1 MLIFFGLFIVL
12 IALAIFF
19 VGMASHNTERVP
31 TMVAAFFG
39 GMIGV
44 ALCVLACVEQVE
56 AGHVGITKWFGEIQ
70 MKTILQEGL
79 NYKNPFVTVDEVSIR
94 TETYTMSAVQDEG
107 EKGDRDDSV
116 TALSKDGMRMKMD
129 VTIAYRMVPKDA
141 PFIYRNFG
149 ESFVERI
156 LRPGMRA
163 AVRSATAKYTARE
176 AYSEKRDEMT
186 LLMASELERQLADLL
201 GKYSGFEGQGFVIS
215 SVMLRKIDL
224 PAKVTAAIEAKLEAE
239 QQAQQMEF
247 VLQKEQK
254 EAERKAIEAD
264 GIAKFQKIVSE
275 GIDERL
281 LKWKGIEATME
292 LAKSPNSK
300 VVVIG
305 SGKDG
310 LPIILG
316 TEGK

>member
-1 MLIFFGLFIVL
+1 MLIFVGMLAIL
-12 IALAIFF
+12 IAIAIFF
-19 VGMASHNTERVP
+19 IGMTSHNTERVP
-31 TMVAAFFG
+31 TMIGAFFG
-39 GMIGV
+39 GLVGV
-44 ALCVLACVEQVE
+44 GLSVLACVEQVE
-56 AGHVGITKWFGEIQ
+56 AGHVGVTKWFGEVQ
-70 MKTILQEGL
+70 METVLAEGL

-107 EKGDRDDSV
+107 EKADRDDSV

-156 LRPGMRA
+156 LRPGMRS

-176 AYSEKRDEMT
+176 AYSEKRDEMQA
-186 LLMASELERQLADLL
+186 LMSSELERQMAEIL
-201 GKYSGFEGQGFVIS
+201 GKYKGFKGQGFVVS

-247 VLQKEQK
+247 VLMKEQK
-254 EAERKAIEAD
+254 EAERKKIEAS
-264 GIAKFQKIVSE
+264 GIADFQRIVSE
-275 GIDERL
+275 GIDDRL
-281 LKWKGIEATME
+281 LKWKGIKATME
-292 LAKSPNSK
+292 LAKSGNSK

-316 TEGK
+316 GGK